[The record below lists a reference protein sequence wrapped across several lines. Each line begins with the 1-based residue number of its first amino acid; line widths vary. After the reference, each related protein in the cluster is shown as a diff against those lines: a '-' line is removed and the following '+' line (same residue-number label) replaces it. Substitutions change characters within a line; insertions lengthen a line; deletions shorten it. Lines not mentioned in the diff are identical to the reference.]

1 MKNIFFFL
9 CVIICLSKGFAQV
22 AINNT
27 NATPHASA
35 MLDISSNNKGLLIP
49 RLSTAGRTGIISPAK
64 GLIVYDTTL
73 SSFFYHTGLTWNQL
87 STGSATNFW
96 NLNGNDI
103 YNNNIG
109 NIGIGSISPSHSR
122 LEISGSVGAAVAI
135 FGADKCGVAIE
146 ADNPEIGFNYFF
158 NGSTKTIKAG
168 YASVFGMDPGNGDL
182 YIGNFNNNQSTTA
195 FGSITGYQKV
205 ATFSQYGNLA
215 LGILPTA
222 ASGERLAIN
231 SNLGGIGLYDNG
243 TLSGSINTSGNN
255 TEIAARLSDGT
266 TPKGN
271 LILQA
276 DGSIGI
282 FQLPAGN
289 VSIGTRSAPKAKL
302 LVQGSEGNTIAM
314 FKKGSASQGISIIGD
329 WPGIYA
335 NCYFN
340 GGVKTMSAA
349 GFSAGINFNQDDGS
363 IDFLTYPVANTG
375 ANIAVTLAESMRIG
389 SDGRVSI
396 GTLSPATGYLLNV
409 GGKAICE
416 ELTVRLRA
424 SWPDFVFDKNYHL
437 TSLPELEGYIVK
449 NKHLPNVP
457 SASEVEQEGIQVGE
471 MQKKMM
477 EKIEELTLY
486 IVDQDKKIRNL
497 ESRLDSLK

>member
-1 MKNIFFFL
+1 MKKLLLFICIIVFL
-9 CVIICLSKGFAQV
+9 TRPHAQV
-22 AINNT
+22 AINSN
-27 NATPHASA
+27 NAAPHPSA
-35 MLDISSNNKGLLIP
+35 MLDISSSNKGLLIP
-49 RLSTAGRTGIISPAK
+49 RLSTSGRTGIVSPAK

-73 SSFFYHTGLTWNQL
+73 SAFFYHTGIAWNQL
-87 STGSATNFW
+87 STGSATNSW
-96 NLNGNDI
+96 NVAGNDI

-109 NIGIGSISPSHSR
+109 NVGIGTVSPVHSR
-122 LEISGSVGAAVAI
+122 LEINGSIGAAVAI

-146 ADNPEIGFNYFF
+146 ADNPEIGFNYFY
-158 NGSTKTIKAG
+158 NGGTKTIKAG

-182 YIGNFNNNQSTTA
+182 YIGNFNNNQSASA
-195 FGSITGYQKV
+195 FGSITGYQKI

-215 LGILPTA
+215 LGLLPSA

-255 TEIAARLSDGT
+255 AEISARLSDGS

-276 DGSIGI
+276 DGSVGI
-282 FQLPAGN
+282 FQLPAGD

-302 LVQGSEGNTIAM
+302 LVQGSEGNTVAM
-314 FKKGSASQGISIIGD
+314 FKKSSASQGLSFISD

-340 GGVKTMSAA
+340 GGVKTMSGA
-349 GFSAGINFNQDDGS
+349 GFSSAINFNQDDGS
-363 IDFLTYPVANTG
+363 IDFLNFPTPNSGSNVS
-375 ANIAVTLAESMRIG
+375 ITLAESMRIG
-389 SDGRVSI
+389 GDGRVSI
-396 GTLSPATGYLLNV
+396 GTTTPATGYLLNV

-424 SWPDFVFDKNYHL
+424 SWPDYVFGNKYHL
-437 TSLPELEGYIVK
+437 ASLPDLENYIQK
-449 NKHLPNVP
+449 NKHLPDIPEAAVID
-457 SASEVEQEGIQVGE
+457 QEGVQVGE
-471 MQKKMM
+471 MQKIMM
-477 EKIEELTLY
+477 QKIEELTLY
-486 IVDQDKKIRNL
+486 IIEQDKRIKSLEAKIG
-497 ESRLDSLK
+497 SK